1 MYLKFGFGRTT
12 MEVTNEI
19 RRGSMTRNQAIN
31 IAKKFDGE
39 PPDEVHVKKYL
50 EYYSMDLEEY
60 NRILEKWANKDLF
73 YKNNE
78 NKWTPKFEIY

>member
-19 RRGSMTRNQAIN
+19 RRGSMSRNQAIN

-39 PPDEVHVKKYL
+39 PPDKDHIKKYM
-50 EYYSMDLEEY
+50 EYYSMDENEF
-60 NRILEKWANKDLF
+60 NEVIDKWANKNLF

-78 NKWTPKFEIY
+78 NKWTAKFEIY